1 MQTKQVAWSLDDKP
15 TVLLLP
21 ALSSI
26 STRYEMRPLEERLS
40 ENFQIVAADW
50 PGFGDQPRPPAMS
63 TRGFPPYPAMDD
75 GRLGDL
81 FGSNWEHQALA

>member
-1 MQTKQVAWSLDDKP
+1 MQTKQVAWSLVDKP

-26 STRYEMRPLEERLS
+26 STRYEMRPLQERLS

-50 PGFGDQPRPPAMS
+50 PGFGGQPRPPQCQRGDFRH
-63 TRGFPPYPAMDD
+63 TR
-75 GRLGDL
+75 LWTTVDL
-81 FGSNWEHQALA
+81 ATYLEATGNIRP